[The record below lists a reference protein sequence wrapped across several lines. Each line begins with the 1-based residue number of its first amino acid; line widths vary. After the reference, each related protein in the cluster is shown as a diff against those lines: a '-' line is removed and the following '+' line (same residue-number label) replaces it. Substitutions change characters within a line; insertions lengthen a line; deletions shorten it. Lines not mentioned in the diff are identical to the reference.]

1 MSVAEAC
8 VTVCVWVPGNA
19 HVAGAYV
26 CMCVPVCTCVC
37 VRAWQNSGGVR
48 KAFWEILY
56 SNTLCLSFPSSSY
69 LNLFHLLLKSAAF
82 FFYTLTIH
90 CVHVSYLLLKNEPTL
105 YSNSQL
111 PDFLLPSFPYVH
123 LFFLFLWF
131 FPPFFHRF
139 YMTKFWVVSLLLFFV
154 PFIILA
160 AGSLCWEL
168 WHYQQK
174 AISLCLCLFCLT
186 L

>member
-1 MSVAEAC
+1 MHYCLRVEQMAHKVFKGISVSSWGLC
-8 VTVCVWVPGNA
+8 HRLCMGSRKCSCCRSHSV
-19 HVAGAYV
+19 YV
-26 CMCVPVCTCVC
+26 CTRVC

-56 SNTLCLSFPSSSY
+56 SNTLCLCFPSSSY

-90 CVHVSYLLLKNEPTL
+90 CVRVSYLLLKNEPTL

-111 PDFLLPSFPYVH
+111 PDFLLPSFPYVY

-131 FPPFFHRF
+131 FPFFHRF
-139 YMTKFWVVSLLLFFV
+139 YMTK
-154 PFIILA
+154 
-160 AGSLCWEL
+160 
-168 WHYQQK
+168 
-174 AISLCLCLFCLT
+174 
-186 L
+186 

>member
-19 HVAGAYV
+19 HVAGATV
-26 CMCVPVCTCVC
+26 CMCVPVYLCV
-37 VRAWQNSGGVR
+37 WQNSGGVR

-56 SNTLCLSFPSSSY
+56 SNTSCLCFPSSSY

-90 CVHVSYLLLKNEPTL
+90 CIHVSYLLLKNEPTL

-111 PDFLLPSFPYVH
+111 PDVLLPSFPYVH

-131 FPPFFHRF
+131 FPFFHRF
-139 YMTKFWVVSLLLFFV
+139 YMTKYWVVSLLLFFV

-160 AGSLCWEL
+160 AGSLCLEL

-174 AISLCLCLFCLT
+174 AVSLCLCLFFLT